1 MSSSATVAR
10 VAVLLLRVSR
20 DALVAL
26 GIAADETIGFLSVF
40 ADETVRLARAVAF
53 WTAVLTPLL
62 LLWLLFQRSPVLS
75 DPVAVLKLVTVNV
88 TALVAGHGYGES
100 PHREE

>member
-10 VAVLLLRVSR
+10 VAVLFVRVSR

-26 GIAADETIGFLSVF
+26 GIVADESVGFLAEF
-40 ADETVRLARAVAF
+40 ADGTFRLARAVAF

-88 TALVAGHGYGES
+88 TALVVGHGYGEP
-100 PHREE
+100 PHREA